1 MRRRCSCLAG
11 APVYVSDIG
20 RDLRRAARGLL
31 DVARDLLRS
40 GALLFDSGRDGARV
54 CNGSRD
60 AAAARSD
67 RAAWSQLRLRLKNK
81 EKRWIVTATPDADS
95 VGMTM
100 PAKPQSRIARRDA
113 VIGLGACAAALS
125 LPRRAFAAYP
135 DKPIKL
141 IVPFPAGGGGDALCA
156 HGIDEDLRHSWP
168 ANRDRQSRRAGG
180 NIGTAAAARAE
191 PDGYKLAYGTN
202 GTHAINH
209 TLYKNPGFDPL
220 ADFEPISRLTEIAL
234 MLIVTPSMP
243 VKTLPELMAYLK
255 ANPGK
260 VNAATAGNGTSSHLA
275 AQMFKTA
282 TGLDFVIVHYR
293 GGGPAM
299 TDLISGQVQM
309 MIEVMPNAFP
319 QVEGGKMRGIAV
331 TTAKRWPQTPDI
343 PTFVE
348 SGLPG
353 FYRHGLGRVVRAAR
367 YAEGYRDEPQR
378 APCARR

>member
-1 MRRRCSCLAG
+1 LQLNDKKRRAGHGNAGPERENVMPATRRKFARIGRRDLIIGAG
-11 APVYVSDIG
+11 AV
-20 RDLRRAARGLL
+20 
-31 DVARDLLRS
+31 
-40 GALLFDSGRDGARV
+40 
-54 CNGSRD
+54 
-60 AAAARSD
+60 AAAS
-67 RAAWSQLRLRLKNK
+67 
-81 EKRWIVTATPDADS
+81 
-95 VGMTM
+95 M
-100 PAKPQSRIARRDA
+100 
-113 VIGLGACAAALS
+113 

-135 DKPIKL
+135 DKPVKL
-141 IVPFPAGGGGDALCA
+141 IVPFPAGGGGDALA
-156 HGIDEDLRHSWP
+156 RTVSAKVSDILGQQFVID
-168 ANRDRQSRRAGG
+168 NRAGAGG
-180 NIGTAAAARAE
+180 NIGTAAAARSD
-191 PDGYKLAYGTN
+191 PDGYTLAYGTN

-209 TLYKNPGFDPL
+209 TLYKNPGFDAL

-282 TGLDFVIVHYR
+282 TNLDFVIVHYR

-299 TDLISGQVQM
+299 TDLISGQVQF

-343 PTFVE
+343 PTFAE
-348 SGLPG
+348 SGMPG
-353 FYRHGLGRVVRAAR
+353 FTVTAWDAMFAPRGTPKDVIATVNAAVRKALEDPQLKETLLKRGAQTAPSSPEELRAHVQSELKRWGDVVVASGAKV
-367 YAEGYRDEPQR
+367 D
-378 APCARR
+378 

>member
-1 MRRRCSCLAG
+1 MQT
-11 APVYVSDIG
+11 IK
-20 RDLRRAARGLL
+20 
-31 DVARDLLRS
+31 
-40 GALLFDSGRDGARV
+40 
-54 CNGSRD
+54 
-60 AAAARSD
+60 
-67 RAAWSQLRLRLKNK
+67 RL
-81 EKRWIVTATPDADS
+81 V
-95 VGMTM
+95 
-100 PAKPQSRIARRDA
+100 
-113 VIGLGACAAALS
+113 AALA
-125 LPRRAFAAYP
+125 LCAGFGTAAQAQNDYP
-135 DKPIKL
+135 SKVIQL
-141 IVPFPAGGGGDALCA
+141 IVPFVAGGGGDRLARVAAQPAAEAL
-156 HGIDEDLRHSWP
+156 GQQIVIE
-168 ANRDRQSRRAGG
+168 NRPGAGG
-180 NIGTAAAARAE
+180 NIGAGYAAKAA
-191 PDGYKLAYGTN
+191 PDGYTLFYGTN

-209 TLYKNPGFDPL
+209 TLYKNPGFDAL

-299 TDLISGQVQM
+299 TDLISGQVQF

-343 PTFVE
+343 PTFAE
-348 SGLPG
+348 SGMPG
-353 FYRHGLGRVVRAAR
+353 FTVTAWDAMFAPRGTPKEVIATVNAAVRKALGDPQLKDALLKRGAQTVPSSPEELRAHVQSELKRWGDVVVASGAKV
-367 YAEGYRDEPQR
+367 D
-378 APCARR
+378 

>member
-1 MRRRCSCLAG
+1 MPAK
-11 APVYVSDIG
+11 AQNIF
-20 RDLRRAARGLL
+20 
-31 DVARDLLRS
+31 ARDL
-40 GALLFDSGRDGARV
+40 D
-54 CNGSRD
+54 
-60 AAAARSD
+60 
-67 RAAWSQLRLRLKNK
+67 
-81 EKRWIVTATPDADS
+81 
-95 VGMTM
+95 
-100 PAKPQSRIARRDA
+100 RRDLI
-113 VIGLGACAAALS
+113 IGLGALTGAAAF
-125 LPRRAFAAYP
+125 PARAFAAYP

-141 IVPFPAGGGGDALCA
+141 IVPFPAGGGGDTLARTVSAKLSDVL
-156 HGIDEDLRHSWP
+156 GQQLIID
-168 ANRDRQSRRAGG
+168 NRAGAGG
-180 NIGTAAAARAE
+180 NIGTAAAARSD
-191 PDGYKLAYGTN
+191 PDGYTLAYGTN

-209 TLYKNPGFDPL
+209 TLYKNTGFDPL
-220 ADFEPISRLTEIAL
+220 ADFEPISRLTQIAL

-260 VNAATAGNGTSSHLA
+260 VNAATAGNGTTSHLA

-343 PTFVE
+343 PTFAE
-348 SGLPG
+348 SGLPDFQVTAWDALFAPRG
-353 FYRHGLGRVVRAAR
+353 TSKEMIATLNAATRKVLDDPQLQQTLLARGAQTVPGSPDELRDFIRSELKRWGDVVVASGAKV
-367 YAEGYRDEPQR
+367 E
-378 APCARR
+378 